1 MVQTDQFQPTTENME
16 KLQLFAKE
24 IKQTKE
30 STIEEIGQLRSRVE
44 ELWNLLEVDLKEQDE
59 FRTQYTKNSISTLE
73 ALRQEVNRCQ
83 EIKKIN
89 IKVRGFSV
97 FTVAG

>member
-59 FRTQYTKNSISTLE
+59 FRTQYTKNSISTLA

-83 EIKKIN
+83 IN